1 MKIQFTMGSLIVAVA
16 LALTGCSADEK
27 TTEVPTTP
35 VITEANDQV
44 IVEVVATSDE
54 TVAAAF
60 RAFLDE
66 NYAVDME
73 RYPLSATY
81 RGIKTNQDKWNSAAE
96 SFRQETRA
104 LNEARLQQLAEFDR
118 AALDTANQLSYDL
131 YKLGLERALASD
143 DYRHHRFVIHQHGGP
158 HTSMASSLI
167 NILRVNELKD
177 AQDYIARLNG
187 VGIWFDQVIEQM
199 EIRTRENFLLADWQ
213 YPPMIQSSKNVI
225 TGAPYDESGEDS
237 ALWADFKGKVAALD
251 VDEATRET
259 LLVEARTALTEV
271 VKPAYERLI
280 VALEEQAENAP
291 DADGVWKFKD
301 GDKFYAQRL
310 NWYTTTDLSADEV
323 HTIGLRE
330 VARIQGEMEAIKNK
344 VGFEGS
350 LAEFFVFM
358 REDEQFYY
366 PTTDEGRAK
375 YLAEATRLIDVMRER
390 LPEVFGLLPKAE
402 LTVKRVE
409 KFREQ
414 SAGKA
419 FYQGPPPDGSRPGIY
434 YANLY
439 NMMDMPKYQME
450 ALAYH
455 EGVPGHHMQLAISV
469 ELQGIPE
476 FQKYSSF
483 TAYTEGW
490 GLYTEQLPKEM
501 GFYQDPYSDFGRL
514 AMELWR
520 ACRLVVDTGIHQKR
534 WTREEAID
542 YLVANTPNSVGDSTK
557 AIERYIATPGQ
568 ATAYMIGK
576 LKIVELREKART
588 AMGENFDIRAFHDEV
603 LKDGP
608 VPLSILEQK
617 VDAMI
622 AAGQAG

>member
-1 MKIQFTMGSLIVAVA
+1 MKTLFTMASLAVAVT

-27 TTEVPTTP
+27 PVAEEMTPT
-35 VITEANDQV
+35 VAEAADQPA
-44 IVEVVATSDE
+44 VEPTSNAA
-54 TVAAAF
+54 VAAAF

-66 NYAVDME
+66 NYAVDMA

-96 SFRQETRA
+96 SFRQETRV

-131 YKLGLERALASD
+131 YKLGLERSLVSD
-143 DYRHHRFVIHQHGGP
+143 DFRHHQFAIQQFRGP
-158 HTSMASSLI
+158 HTSVASSLI

-187 VGIWFDQVIEQM
+187 VGIWFDQVIEQI
-199 EIRTRENFLLADWQ
+199 EIRTQKNFLLADWQ

-225 TGAPYDESGEDS
+225 TGAPYDESGKDS
-237 ALWADFKGKVAALD
+237 TLWADFKGKVAALD

-259 LLVEARTALTEV
+259 LLVEARTALTDV

-280 VALEEQAENAP
+280 AALEEQAKNAP
-291 DADGVWKFKD
+291 DADGVWKFAE

-323 HTIGLRE
+323 HEIGLRE
-330 VARIQGEMEAIKNK
+330 VERIHAEMEAIKNK

-350 LAEFFVFM
+350 LNEFFVFM

-366 PTTDEGRAK
+366 PTTDEGRAE

-409 KFREQ
+409 AFREQ

-455 EGVPGHHMQLAISV
+455 EGVPGHHMQRAISV
-469 ELQGIPE
+469 ELEGIPD

-557 AIERYIATPGQ
+557 AIERYIAMPGQ

-588 AMGENFDIRAFHDEV
+588 AMGDDFDIRAFHDEV

-622 AAGQAG
+622 AASQAG

>member
-1 MKIQFTMGSLIVAVA
+1 MKTQFTMGGLVVAAA

-27 TTEVPTTP
+27 PVTENMTPTVAKT
-35 VITEANDQV
+35 ADQPA
-44 IVEVVATSDE
+44 IEATSDAA
-54 TVAAAF
+54 VAVAF

-66 NYAVDME
+66 NYAVDMA
-73 RYPLSATY
+73 RYPQTAAY
-81 RGIKTNQDKWNSAAE
+81 RGIKTHQDQWNSAAE
-96 SFRQETRA
+96 SFQQETRA
-104 LNEARLQQLAEFDR
+104 INEARLQQLAGFDR
-118 AALDTANQLSYDL
+118 EALDAANRLSYDV
-131 YKLGLERALASD
+131 YKLSLERALASD
-143 DYRHHRFVIHQHGGP
+143 DFRHHRFVIHQHGGP

-177 AQDYIARLNG
+177 AQDYIARLNN
-187 VGIWFDQVIEQM
+187 VGIWFDQVIEQIK
-199 EIRTRENFLLADWQ
+199 IRTQENFLLADWQ

-225 TGAPYDESGEDS
+225 TGAPYDESGKDS
-237 ALWADFKGKVAALD
+237 ALWADFKSKVAALD

-271 VKPAYERLI
+271 VKPAYLRLI
-280 VALEEQAENAP
+280 TALEEQAENAP

-323 HTIGLRE
+323 HAIGLRE
-330 VARIQGEMEAIKNK
+330 VERIQGEMEAIKDK

-366 PTTDEGRAK
+366 PTTDEGRAE

-409 KFREQ
+409 AFREK

-455 EGVPGHHMQLAISV
+455 EGVPGHHMQRAISV
-469 ELQGIPE
+469 ELKGIPE
-476 FQKYSSF
+476 LQKYLSF
-483 TAYTEGW
+483 TAYSEGW

-520 ACRLVVDTGIHQKR
+520 ACRLVVDTGIHHKR

-557 AIERYIATPGQ
+557 AIERYIAMPGQ

-588 AMGENFDIRAFHDEV
+588 AMGDNFDIRAFHDEV

-622 AAGQAG
+622 AANQAG